1 MIKDC
6 LLLLGVWGAGAVFGA
21 LALILACILLL
32 SGRISREEERDE
44 WKKRQR

>member
-21 LALILACILLL
+21 LALIFVCVVLL
-32 SGRISREEERDE
+32 SGRKSREEERDE
-44 WKKRQR
+44 WRKRQR